1 MQDQKKEY
9 MRPVLV
15 IDLFEGADI
24 VCASNTDEDEEE
36 LDWFRP
42 EEEDE

>member
-24 VCASNTDEDEEE
+24 VCASNTGEDEEE
-36 LDWFRP
+36 EDWFRP

>member
-24 VCASNTDEDEEE
+24 VCASNTGEEDDEVDWYRPDLEDE
-36 LDWFRP
+36 
-42 EEEDE
+42 